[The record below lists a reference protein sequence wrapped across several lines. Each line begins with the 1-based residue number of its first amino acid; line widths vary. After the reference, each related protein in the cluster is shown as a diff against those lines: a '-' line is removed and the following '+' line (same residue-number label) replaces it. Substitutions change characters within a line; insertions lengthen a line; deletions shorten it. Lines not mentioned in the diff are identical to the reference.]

1 MKIKTFLFSLF
12 AILSSLF
19 NITVEAQSN
28 VPESFTIDKTV
39 YTQNEGTVTTTQWF
53 NYDTFKEKKK
63 YTYYVR
69 QRDGI
74 WQIYDYTVENLG
86 TE

>member
-1 MKIKTFLFSLF
+1 MRKQVEKSWAT
-12 AILSSLF
+12 AIL
-19 NITVEAQSN
+19 TM
-28 VPESFTIDKTV
+28 
-39 YTQNEGTVTTTQWF
+39 TQNEGTVTTTQWF
-53 NYDTFKEKKK
+53 NYNTFKEKKK